1 MIDKPLQ
8 DIEKTVT
15 GAEALSDKKKAELRA
30 LISKLRNE
38 ITTLS
43 ETHREIALSIA
54 GFSKTS
60 TRQATGEDEDKHLL
74 ASSLEDLSTTVKTF
88 EASHPG
94 LVSTVNAFC
103 NALADIGI

>member
-1 MIDKPLQ
+1 M
-8 DIEKTVT
+8 IEKTIGKMEEAVD
-15 GAEALSDKKKAELRA
+15 GATAIPEEKKAELRG
-30 LISKLRNE
+30 LISQLRNE

-54 GFSKTS
+54 DFSQTS
-60 TRQATGEDEDKHLL
+60 TRRATGEDEDQHLL

-88 EASHPG
+88 EVSHPG
-94 LVSTVNAFC
+94 LVSTVNNFC